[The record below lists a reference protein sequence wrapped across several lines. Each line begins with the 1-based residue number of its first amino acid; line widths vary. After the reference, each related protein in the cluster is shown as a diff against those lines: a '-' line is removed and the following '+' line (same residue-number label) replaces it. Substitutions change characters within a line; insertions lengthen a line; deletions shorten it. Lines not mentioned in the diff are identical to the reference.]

1 MELTSRTALLLVDV
15 QRWFDVAAHWGER
28 NNLDAERN
36 ITRLLQAWRAAGR
49 PVRHLRH
56 DSTEAGSPLHP
67 SHPGNRLKPE
77 AEPAAGEIVYGKS
90 VNSGFIGTTLEQDL
104 RGDGV
109 DSLVIVGLTT
119 NHCVSTTARMAANLG
134 LRTAVVSD
142 ATATFARRALDG
154 RMRPAQEVH
163 LAALS
168 DLKDEFA
175 EIVSTDELLGAAPS
189 RALAS

>member
-1 MELTSRTALLLVDV
+1 
-15 QRWFDVAAHWGER
+15 
-28 NNLDAERN
+28 
-36 ITRLLQAWRAAGR
+36 
-49 PVRHLRH
+49 
-56 DSTEAGSPLHP
+56 
-67 SHPGNRLKPE
+67 
-77 AEPAAGEIVYGKS
+77 
-90 VNSGFIGTTLEQDL
+90 
-104 RGDGV
+104 
-109 DSLVIVGLTT
+109 VIVGLTT